1 MKVNLI
7 LALTVMF
14 LLGACEMGSNPGG
27 PYKAYL
33 QLENPSGKV
42 IHFYLGGYI
51 RLSDCLSI
59 AKYEATEAYAGKYF
73 WTNQDYSY
81 GGVKQDGWIKNEIVG
96 AFCNKEDA
104 NENETT
110 IEP

>member
-1 MKVNLI
+1 MKFK
-7 LALTVMF
+7 AFFSLTIVF
-14 LLGACEMGSNPGG
+14 LLGACEMRDNSGG
-27 PYKAYL
+27 PYRAYL

-42 IHFYLGGYI
+42 IHFYLGGYS
-51 RLSDCLSI
+51 RLSDCLGI

-73 WTNQDYSY
+73 WTNQNYSY

-96 AFCNKEDA
+96 AFCSKEDTS
-104 NENETT
+104 ENETT